1 MARQRK
7 GSGSSRAALES
18 ALTDA
23 VASAT
28 EVTAE
33 AELVSDNVVSGRGG
47 LQGVFAASMKAV
59 ADTEPGD
66 MNRNA
71 FDAALEAARTALDDS
86 VIPSAY
92 ERMSKIIASLPDR
105 VIRLAARQAAGDA
118 FYLMPAGARKAGGD
132 GLLSMMRDA
141 AADASKTRLGKADGK
156 RAVRD
161 AGKASE
167 DLADFV
173 YGMVSDTV
181 STGVSVH
188 AATVAMF
195 EVGIRGTAP
204 GALADAVE
212 ETCRD
217 LPESA
222 RRHDDILVSMVVA
235 LSSVVS
241 VEAAGRRG
249 YQTAVRAAERTCR
262 NAAAD
267 RILETVCGK
276 TFETVYGALAAC
288 AYSVSNGRTFES
300 GYGDALATVCG
311 VDPGE
316 NLADMPVGL
325 SPEDMDKLLRTVA
338 PNIMGQIP
346 KSVLQ
351 QVYQNMSADMLLP
364 GFEPGEEQKLL
375 TEAMAVDYK
384 EAAADPALADII
396 SLYKMAYDAGCEGAG
411 VVAKSLDASRPKRVY
426 RRQPGT

>member
-1 MARQRK
+1 MARQRR

-18 ALTDA
+18 TLTDA

-28 EVTAE
+28 EVAAE
-33 AELVSDNVVSGRGG
+33 AELASDGVVSGRGG
-47 LQGVFAASMKAV
+47 LRGVFAASMKAV

-71 FDAALEAARTALDDS
+71 FDAALEAAGTALDDS

-92 ERMSKIIASLPDR
+92 ERMSKIIVSLPDR

-118 FYLMPAGARKAGGD
+118 FYLMPAGARKAGD
-132 GLLSMMRDA
+132 GLLSMMSDA
-141 AADASKTRLGKADGK
+141 AADASKTHLGKADGK

-173 YGMVSDTV
+173 YGMVSDAV

-300 GYGDALATVCG
+300 GYEDALATVCG

-364 GFEPGEEQKLL
+364 GFEPGEEQRLL
-375 TEAMAVDYK
+375 AEAMAVDYK

-411 VVAKSLDASRPKRVY
+411 VVAKSLDASRPKRLS
-426 RRQPGT
+426 RRQLGT

>member
-1 MARQRK
+1 MPPRPAWGR
-7 GSGSSRAALES
+7 
-18 ALTDA
+18 LT
-23 VASAT
+23 
-28 EVTAE
+28 
-33 AELVSDNVVSGRGG
+33 GRGRSG
-47 LQGVFAASMKAV
+47 TQ
-59 ADTEPGD
+59 
-66 MNRNA
+66 
-71 FDAALEAARTALDDS
+71 AR
-86 VIPSAY
+86 P
-92 ERMSKIIASLPDR
+92 
-105 VIRLAARQAAGDA
+105 ARIW
-118 FYLMPAGARKAGGD
+118 
-132 GLLSMMRDA
+132 
-141 AADASKTRLGKADGK
+141 
-156 RAVRD
+156 
-161 AGKASE
+161 
-167 DLADFV
+167 ADFV
-173 YGMVSDTV
+173 YGMVSDAV

-241 VEAAGRRG
+241 VEAASRRG
-249 YQTAVRAAERTCR
+249 YQTAVSAAERTCR

-288 AYSVSNGRTFES
+288 AYSVSNGRAFEA
-300 GYGDALATVCG
+300 GYEDALAAVCG

-325 SPEDMDKLLRTVA
+325 SPEDMDNLLRTVA

-364 GFEPGEEQKLL
+364 GFEPGEEQRLL
-375 TEAMAVDYK
+375 AEAMGVDYK

-411 VVAKSLDASRPKRVY
+411 VVAKSLDASRPKRLSPAAA
-426 RRQPGT
+426 RRVIISAPRVGRAQDLPFSPVWFAAAERFQDSWY

>member
-1 MARQRK
+1 MASQRR
-7 GSGSSRAALES
+7 GSGSPRAALES
-18 ALTDA
+18 TLTDA

-28 EVTAE
+28 EVAAE
-33 AELVSDNVVSGRGG
+33 AELASDGVVSGRGG
-47 LQGVFAASMKAV
+47 LRDVFAASMKAV

-71 FDAALEAARTALDDS
+71 FDAALDAAGKALDDS

-92 ERMSKIIASLPDR
+92 ELMSKIIASLPDR
-105 VIRLAARQAAGDA
+105 AVRMAARQAAGDA
-118 FYLMPAGARKAGGD
+118 FYRMPAGARTAGGD
-132 GLLSMMRDA
+132 SLLSAMREA
-141 AADASKTRLGKADGK
+141 AADASKTRLGKADGE
-156 RAVRD
+156 RAVRN

-167 DLADFV
+167 GLADFV
-173 YGMVSDTV
+173 HGMVADAV

-204 GALADAVE
+204 GILADAVE

-267 RILETVCGK
+267 RILETICGK

-288 AYSVSNGRTFES
+288 AYASNGRVFES
-300 GYGDALATVCG
+300 GYEDALATVCG
-311 VDPGE
+311 VEPGE
-316 NLADMPVGL
+316 NPADMPAGL

-346 KSVLQ
+346 KPVLQ

-364 GFEPGEEQKLL
+364 GFEQGDEERLL
-375 TEAMAVDYK
+375 TEAMSVDYK

-396 SLYKMAYDAGCEGAG
+396 SLYKMAYGAGYEGAG
-411 VVAKSLDASRPKRVY
+411 VVAKSLDVPRPERLPW
-426 RRQPGT
+426 RQPDT